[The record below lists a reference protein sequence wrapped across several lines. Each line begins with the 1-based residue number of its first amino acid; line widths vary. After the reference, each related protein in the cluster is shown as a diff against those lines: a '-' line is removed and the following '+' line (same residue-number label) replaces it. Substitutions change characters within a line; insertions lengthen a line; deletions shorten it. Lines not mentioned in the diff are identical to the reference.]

1 MESEA
6 KEAIGFCNLVEA
18 VGNLWAS
25 SFRKVGM
32 AEAIIYPTKHWVG
45 NEESQDTGVVCPFK
59 KAGSDKRKNNRV
71 IEFSLDLY
79 LNKMAREYPNM
90 KDL

>member
-25 SFRKVGM
+25 SFRKVGV
-32 AEAIIYPTKHWVG
+32 AEAILYPTKHWVG
-45 NEESQDTGVVCPFK
+45 SEESQDTGVVCPFK
-59 KAGSDKRKNNRV
+59 KAGSEKGKNNRAEAW
-71 IEFSLDLY
+71 IFFGSLS
-79 LNKMAREYPNM
+79 K
-90 KDL
+90 